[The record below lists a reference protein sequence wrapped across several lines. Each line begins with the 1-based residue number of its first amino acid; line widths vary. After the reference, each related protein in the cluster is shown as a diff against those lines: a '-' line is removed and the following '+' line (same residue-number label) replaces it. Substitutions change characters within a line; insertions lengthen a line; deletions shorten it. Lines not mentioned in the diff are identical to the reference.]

1 MQLIKICYFI
11 KYFINYIISLF
22 VFLLTMLMYT
32 KKLCMIGE
40 RYWRNQYQ
48 VTADRFCVID
58 QSKKLHVSWSCFDDP
73 KYLVFRR
80 KIQFHSQ
87 SFIEMLFCFHVYLI
101 RKDCI

>member
-1 MQLIKICYFI
+1 MLFFLIFYKLYYFSNL
-11 KYFINYIISLF
+11 FFVNYAH
-22 VFLLTMLMYT
+22 VH

-40 RYWRNQYQ
+40 RYWINQYQ

-58 QSKKLHVSWSCFDDP
+58 QSKKLHVSWSCFDDL

-80 KIQFHSQ
+80 KIQFHPQ
-87 SFIEMLFCFHVYLI
+87 SFIQMLFCFHVYFI